1 MVAGTNVLW
10 RTKPYHIFSKFSFVL
25 KLFVYEGKN
34 PGKLFFYAKKMKSTK
49 NSFDRNY
56 FRKLNPSVPN
66 APFLYP
72 WKHQKTFSGVEKGY
86 IGNEW
91 VK

>member
-1 MVAGTNVLW
+1 M
-10 RTKPYHIFSKFSFVL
+10 P
-25 KLFVYEGKN
+25 
-34 PGKLFFYAKKMKSTK
+34 KKWKVQK

-91 VK
+91 VKKCFSKNKYALSAY